1 MHPRFDWHGH
11 GMDGGDRAFVLRGN
25 HVVDP
30 DGPGTLPTPPVEAT
44 APPVLDLTVVVPTFN
59 EGANAAALVERLTA
73 ALAGHSAEIL
83 FVDDST
89 DETPEEIA
97 RVAAGA
103 ALPVRLLHREGDE
116 RVGGLAGA
124 VTAGILAS
132 TSEFVLVMDGDLQHP
147 PELAPLLR
155 AAAEDVDLSVAS
167 RYTGDGGASGLSN
180 AYRRLVSSGST
191 VLTQA
196 CFPRRVG
203 RVCTDPMTGFFCVR
217 RSAIDLDRMRPRGF
231 KILLEI
237 LARHDLRVREIPF
250 EFGERLA
257 GESKASWRNGLH
269 FLHQMVGLR
278 MGRMSRFAAVGA
290 LGTVVNLAVMAL
302 LVHGLFDVDYIAAA
316 IVAAEVSILHNFLLQ
331 ERYVFRDLRDGAHG
345 WRSRLGQHLLF
356 NNVEALVRLPVLVL
370 LVEQVGANAVL
381 AQALTLSVAFV
392 VRFLFVSRVVYR
404 PRAAARSRRRPAPQ
418 VDPVGAR
425 SGRGLTLVTPTLQ
438 DSPSQVLPT
447 DTALPA
453 PPDDVERDLYLSSQH
468 RWLAPATFVGYML
481 IVVGVAYFVS
491 GHPWSALLLVPLL
504 LSTLST
510 VISLCTSVQRSR
522 VTLAGHRA
530 RVRAWQPAHR
540 PSVDVFL
547 PSAGEPLEVLDNTFA
562 WVERV
567 AWDGVLTVYVLD
579 DSGRPEVAQMARER
593 GFRYLSRPDRG
604 HLKKAGNLR
613 YGHARSDGE
622 FIVILDAD
630 FVPRSDFLDELI
642 PYFDDPTVG
651 IVQSPQFFDI
661 RVGMNWV
668 QRAAGSTQVLFYR
681 YIQPA
686 RDVNDAAI
694 CVGTSAVYRRS
705 ALDDGGGFA
714 AIDHS
719 EDMYTGINLARVGY
733 SLRYVATVVTK
744 GVCPDS
750 FEGFVTQQY
759 RWCAGSMSLMLSRD
773 FHAIRM
779 PFTQRLSFW
788 AGFLY
793 YVSTA
798 VDVVTTA
805 VPSLLMIYFAASEV
819 AVENYIYV
827 LLALVARQALIPFV
841 TGNSDSLV
849 NLTRIQTT
857 YSFAHLVQIVDQLRG
872 REDDGWVATGAATS
886 SSRARRIIRTA
897 RVFLI
902 TTQVLMW
909 VALVWRIPEYG
920 LDDYWPMV
928 AFAVFNLY
936 ISYPIILAD
945 AHLPRPMQAARYVTE
960 TGRRHAVREQ
970 VAA

>member
-1 MHPRFDWHGH
+1 MHPPLDWHVRRPDAGT
-11 GMDGGDRAFVLRGN
+11 RTFLLRGN
-25 HVVDP
+25 HAVQEADAVP
-30 DGPGTLPTPPVEAT
+30 AGTPRAGTTE
-44 APPVLDLTVVVPTFN
+44 VLDLTVVVPTFN
-59 EGANAAALVERLTA
+59 EGANVATLVERLTA
-73 ALAGHSAEIL
+73 AFAGHSAEIL

-89 DETPEEIA
+89 DDTPDEIA
-97 RVAAGA
+97 RVSADA

-116 RVGGLAGA
+116 RTGGLAGA

-132 TSEFVLVMDGDLQHP
+132 TSEYVLVMDGDLQHP
-147 PELAPLLR
+147 PEMAPLLR
-155 AAAEDVDLSVAS
+155 AAAEGVDLSVAS
-167 RYTGDGGASGLSN
+167 RYTGDGDASGLSN
-180 AYRRLVSSGST
+180 AWRRLVSSGST

-217 RSAIDLDRMRPRGF
+217 RSALDTTRLRPRGF

-257 GESKASWRNGLH
+257 GDSKASWRNGLQ
-269 FLHQMVGLR
+269 FLHQMAGLR
-278 MGRMSRFAAVGA
+278 LGRMSRFAAVGA

-302 LVHGLFDVDYIAAA
+302 LVHGAPGIGYITAAV
-316 IVAAEVSILHNFLLQ
+316 VAAEASILHNFLLQ
-331 ERYVFRDLRDGAHG
+331 ERFVFRDVREGAGG
-345 WRSRLGQHLLF
+345 WGTRLTQHLLF
-356 NNVEALVRLPVLVL
+356 NNAEALVRLPVLVL
-370 LVEQVGANAVL
+370 LVERLGLGAVL

-392 VRFLFVSRVVYR
+392 LRFLFVSRVVYR
-404 PRAAARSRRRPAPQ
+404 ARPAVRLAAPPQ
-418 VDPVGAR
+418 PTTPAGT
-425 SGRGLTLVTPTLQ
+425 GTPGGLTLVTPTMA
-438 DSPSQVLPT
+438 DAPSQVLPG
-447 DTALPA
+447 DTGLPT

-481 IVVGVAYFVS
+481 IVVGVGYFVQA
-491 GHPWSALLLVPLL
+491 HPWSALLLVPLL

-530 RVRAWQPAHR
+530 RVRAWQPGRR

-562 WVERV
+562 WVRRV
-567 AWDGVLTVYVLD
+567 VWDGPLTVYVLD
-579 DSGRPEVAQMARER
+579 DSGRPEVARMARER

-642 PYFDDPTVG
+642 PYFDDPGVG

-668 QRAAGSTQVLFYR
+668 QRAAGATQVLFYR
-681 YIQPA
+681 YIQSA

-705 ALDDGGGFA
+705 ALDAGGGFA

-719 EDMYTGINLARVGY
+719 EDMYTGINLAGAGF

-773 FHAIRM
+773 FHRLPM
-779 PFTQRLSFW
+779 SVPQRLSFW

-798 VDVVTTA
+798 VDVVTAA
-805 VPSLLMIYFAASEV
+805 VPSLLMVYFAANQV
-819 AVENYIYV
+819 AVENYVFV
-827 LLALVARQALIPFV
+827 LLALVARQALIPFI

-872 REDDGWVATGAATS
+872 REDGGWVATGAASS

-897 RVFLI
+897 RVFLV
-902 TTQVLMW
+902 TSQLLMW
-909 VALVWRIPEYG
+909 AALAWRVPEHG

-928 AFAVFNLY
+928 AFALFNLY
-936 ISYPIILAD
+936 VTWPIILAD
-945 AHLPRPMQAARYVTE
+945 AHLPRPMQAARELAE
-960 TGRRHAVREQ
+960 TGRTRPEA